1 HTSTKHNTREPR
13 YNETFEFDVSNPES
27 VLSLECWE
35 EDTFSNNY
43 IGSIIIP
50 LRELSDG
57 KKVRNWFTLGTG
69 KVRKTKVTKKEKQ
82 RGSVELI
89 LQWLPK

>member
-1 HTSTKHNTREPR
+1 M
-13 YNETFEFDVSNPES
+13 SNPES

-57 KKVRNWFTLGTG
+57 KKVCSLFDSSSWVDSSQIFSFYLSWVVVLFFVSYITDTFCN
-69 KVRKTKVTKKEKQ
+69 
-82 RGSVELI
+82 
-89 LQWLPK
+89 LP